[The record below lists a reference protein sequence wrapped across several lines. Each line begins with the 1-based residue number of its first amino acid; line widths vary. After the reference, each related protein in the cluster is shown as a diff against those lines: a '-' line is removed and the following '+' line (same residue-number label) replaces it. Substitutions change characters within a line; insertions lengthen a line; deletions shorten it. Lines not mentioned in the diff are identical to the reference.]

1 MNVNDMEI
9 VLSIMISLVLSE
21 SICALP
27 LNRQVG
33 LRAGGSVMWR
43 LFLDENSIY
52 NDTSLIA
59 NQKHHSEDI
68 RSNSH

>member
-43 LFLDENSIY
+43 LFLDESDGQSFIF
-52 NDTSLIA
+52 
-59 NQKHHSEDI
+59 Q
-68 RSNSH
+68 